1 MVAGSSLSFDG
12 MTLERA
18 IDVPF
23 VALTTTAKTWIDGHS
38 VAEAARSDPET

>member
-12 MTLERA
+12 MTLKRA
-18 IDVPF
+18 IDFPF
-23 VALTTTAKTWIDGHS
+23 GALTTTAKTWIDGHS